1 MTVLFVRGVWTARK
15 ESKPRHISEAFRQR
29 LARSPHQ
36 SLTVLHWIAF
46 DDQTAAGIDQHIG
59 PGMAKVE
66 RGDAL
71 SFALSLTTASIV
83 VLPSS
88 TPGKLV
94 LATIRKTPPKA
105 TLVDAPMSFQ
115 PSGFLGLSD
124 APVFLDDSPPPAK
137 RKWWQRKKPA

>member
-1 MTVLFVRGVWTARK
+1 VLNWIGFDEETA
-15 ESKPRHISEAFRQR
+15 
-29 LARSPHQ
+29 
-36 SLTVLHWIAF
+36 T
-46 DDQTAAGIDQHIG
+46 GIDQRIG
-59 PGMAKVE
+59 CGPVQVE
-66 RGDAL
+66 GGDAL

-105 TLVDAPMSFQ
+105 TPADAAVSFE